1 MDTPSPTT
9 TEVSLVP
16 ARRSRAGASDSDGG
30 GVDEVFSEFK
40 SHAQPEAALGRAN
53 VLKVPILVAG

>member
-30 GVDEVFSEFK
+30 GVDEVS
-40 SHAQPEAALGRAN
+40 PALPASVGLV
-53 VLKVPILVAG
+53 VLDPLILVSVL